1 MRFVC
6 RQRLLKV
13 MVISLVIVF
22 GLGVLFGRA
31 EAITLGEL
39 VRVGPDGLKP
49 TIVVD
54 KLIFSDFESPFNE
67 GMPKAELDQIKVE
80 PIGAGTAHAGLRF
93 IPMKPESAGSDPP
106 PPPPWSLDSDMITW
120 QRTQISYKVAHLDE
134 LPLIKESSSILFP
147 GNVTGGDS
155 ASVSVEEEILDE
167 ADASIGAKEV
177 NHKLG
182 PDDDGFLKLDQALS
196 DKVVLSSAQKG
207 FFPFVTVLLQARP
220 KSLNRARVSI
230 GALEH
235 RFTLAPSMG
244 VAPAGK
250 VVFDEVTLDGG
261 TSIDGVY
268 EWELKHRD
276 NPDFDKKESGVNPLV
291 TGLEPGLYDVTLKVT
306 VPVIEDGVEVDKV
319 KHIANMLVAA
329 AGACE
334 DPGGSLGK
342 QLHLWRFKIKKYKY
356 CNWAFARV
364 YGTVDASDL
373 PLDSSE
379 DELTAKVILQVL
391 DGEGKTVGEW
401 SGEIPA
407 EIKDRRYK
415 YVIRNKWW

>member
-1 MRFVC
+1 MSIVS
-6 RQRLLKV
+6 RQGFLKV

-167 ADASIGAKEV
+167 AGASIGAKEV

-261 TSIDGVY
+261 TSIDGEY
-268 EWELKHRD
+268 LWELKHRD
-276 NPDFDKKESGVNPLV
+276 NPEFDKVITDEKNPLV
-291 TGLEPGLYDVTLKVT
+291 KGLEPGLYDVTLTVT
-306 VPVIEDGVEVDKV
+306 TGTGIDLTV
-319 KHIANMLVAA
+319 KHIATMLLAA

-334 DPGGSLGK
+334 DQGGSLPAA
-342 QLHLWRFKIKKYKY
+342 LHLWRFKIKKYKY

-373 PLDSSE
+373 PLDSSIDQ

-391 DGEGKTVGEW
+391 DIKGNTVGEW
-401 SGEIPA
+401 SAETAA

-415 YVIRNKWW
+415 YVIQNKW